1 MDFEFSARSRQ
12 LQDEVAAFLDSHVYP
27 AEAVYASQLTASGDP
42 HSQPPVMEELKAE
55 ARARGLWN
63 LFMPAPA
70 YGAGL
75 TNLEYA
81 PLAEL
86 MGRSSIASEAMNCSA
101 PDTGNMEL
109 LALFGT
115 GEQRDQWL
123 TPLLEGAIR
132 SCFAMTEPAVASS
145 DASNITATITRD
157 GDSYLLNGRKWWTSG
172 ILNKACKLMIF
183 MGRTDSTAVPHRRQS
198 MILVPTDSPGITV
211 LRNLPVF
218 GYTDQMGHGE
228 VQFTNVRVPAANLL
242 GEEGGGFAIAQARLG
257 PGRVHHAMRAMGM
270 AEGALESLCRRVVSR
285 VAFGGPLA
293 DQGVIRE
300 WIARSRIEIDQA
312 RLLVLRAAWLMDT
325 RGNKAART
333 EVAAI
338 KVAALDVAHRV
349 VDRAIQAHGAGG
361 VSDDFPLARM
371 YTLSRALRIA
381 DGPDEVHLRTVARH
395 ELARYREGR
404 TA

>member
-12 LQDEVAAFLDSHVYP
+12 LTGEVAAFLDSHVYP
-27 AEAVYASQLTASGDP
+27 AESVYASQLAASGDP
-42 HSQPPVMEELKAE
+42 HSQPPVMEELKAA
-55 ARARGLWN
+55 ARSRGLWN
-63 LFMPAPA
+63 LFMPDPA

-75 TNLEYA
+75 TNLDYA
-81 PLAEL
+81 PVAEL
-86 MGRSSIASEAMNCSA
+86 LGRSMIAPETMNCSA

-115 GEQRDQWL
+115 AEQRDQWL
-123 TPLLEGAIR
+123 TPLLEGTIR
-132 SCFAMTEPAVASS
+132 SCFAMTEPGVASS

-157 GDSYLLNGRKWWTSG
+157 GDSYVLNGRKWWTSG
-172 ILNKACKLMIF
+172 ILNKACKLLIF
-183 MGRTDSTAVPHRRQS
+183 MGRTDSAGPPHRRQS
-198 MILVPTDSPGITV
+198 MILVPADSAGLTV

-218 GYTDQMGHGE
+218 GYTDQLGHGE
-228 VQFTNVRVPAANLL
+228 VQFTDVRVPAASLL
-242 GEEGGGFAIAQARLG
+242 GAEGGGFAIAQARLG
-257 PGRVHHAMRAMGM
+257 PGRVHHAMRAIGM
-270 AEGALESLCRRVVSR
+270 AERALEALCRRVLSR

-300 WIARSRIEIDQA
+300 WIARSRIEIEQA

-349 VDRAIQAHGAGG
+349 VDRALQAHGGAGVG
-361 VSDDFPLARM
+361 DDFPLARM
-371 YTLSRALRIA
+371 YTTARALRIT

-395 ELARYREGR
+395 ELAKYRER
-404 TA
+404 

>member
-12 LQDEVAAFLDSHVYP
+12 LTGEVAAFLDSHVYP
-27 AEAVYASQLTASGDP
+27 AESVYGSQLAASGDP
-42 HSQPPVMEELKAE
+42 HSQPPVMEELKAA

-63 LFMPAPA
+63 LFMPDPA

-75 TNLEYA
+75 SNLDYA
-81 PLAEL
+81 PVAEL
-86 MGRSSIASEAMNCSA
+86 LGRSMIASETMNCSA

-123 TPLLEGAIR
+123 TPLLEGTIR

-145 DASNITATITRD
+145 DASNITATIVRD
-157 GDSYLLNGRKWWTSG
+157 GDSYVLNGRKWWTSG

-183 MGRTDSTAVPHRRQS
+183 MGRTGSAGPSHRRQS

-218 GYTDQMGHGE
+218 GYTDQLGHGE
-228 VQFTNVRVPAANLL
+228 VQFTDVRVPAANLL
-242 GEEGGGFAIAQARLG
+242 GAEGGGFAIAQARLG
-257 PGRVHHAMRAMGM
+257 PGRVHHAMRAIGM
-270 AEGALESLCRRVVSR
+270 AERALEALCRRVLSR

-300 WIARSRIEIDQA
+300 WIARSRIEIEQA

-338 KVAALDVAHRV
+338 KVAALEVAHRV
-349 VDRAIQAHGAGG
+349 IDRALQAHGGAGVG
-361 VSDDFPLARM
+361 DDFPLARM
-371 YTLSRALRIA
+371 YTTARALRIT

-395 ELARYREGR
+395 ELAKYRES
-404 TA
+404 

>member
-12 LQDEVAAFLDSHVYP
+12 LTGEVAAFLDSHVYP
-27 AEAVYASQLTASGDP
+27 AESVYASQLAASGDP
-42 HSQPPVMEELKAE
+42 HSQPPVMEELKAA

-63 LFMPAPA
+63 LFMPDPA

-75 TNLEYA
+75 ANLDYA
-81 PLAEL
+81 PVAEL
-86 MGRSSIASEAMNCSA
+86 LGRSMIASETMNCSA

-115 GEQRDQWL
+115 GEQRGQWL
-123 TPLLEGAIR
+123 TPLLEGTIR

-145 DASNITATITRD
+145 DASNITATIARD
-157 GDSYLLNGRKWWTSG
+157 GDSYVLNGRKWWTSG

-183 MGRTDSTAVPHRRQS
+183 MGRTDSAGPPHRRQS

-218 GYTDQMGHGE
+218 GYTDQLGHGE
-228 VQFTNVRVPAANLL
+228 VQFTDVRVPAANLL
-242 GEEGGGFAIAQARLG
+242 GAEGGGFAIAQARLG
-257 PGRVHHAMRAMGM
+257 PGRVHHAMRAIGM
-270 AEGALESLCRRVVSR
+270 AERALEALCRRVLSR

-300 WIARSRIEIDQA
+300 WIARSRIEIEQA

-349 VDRAIQAHGAGG
+349 VDRALQAHGGAGVG
-361 VSDDFPLARM
+361 DDFPLARM
-371 YTLSRALRIA
+371 YTTARALRIT

-395 ELARYREGR
+395 ELAKYRES
-404 TA
+404 

>member
-27 AEAVYASQLTASGDP
+27 AESVYASQLAASGDP
-42 HSQPPVMEELKAE
+42 HSQPPVMEELKAA
-55 ARARGLWN
+55 ARSRGLWN
-63 LFMPAPA
+63 LFMPDPA

-75 TNLEYA
+75 TNLDYA
-81 PLAEL
+81 PVAEL
-86 MGRSSIASEAMNCSA
+86 LGRSMIAPETMNCSA

-115 GEQRDQWL
+115 AEQRGQWL
-123 TPLLEGAIR
+123 TPLLEGTIR

-157 GDSYLLNGRKWWTSG
+157 GDSYVLNGRKWWTSG

-183 MGRTDSTAVPHRRQS
+183 MGRTDSAGPPHRRQS
-198 MILVPTDSPGITV
+198 MILVPAGSPGITV

-218 GYTDQMGHGE
+218 GYTDQLGHGE
-228 VQFTNVRVPAANLL
+228 VQFTDVRVPAASLL
-242 GEEGGGFAIAQARLG
+242 GAEGGGFAIAQARLG
-257 PGRVHHAMRAMGM
+257 PGRVHHAMRAIGM
-270 AEGALESLCRRVVSR
+270 AERALEALCRRVLSR

-300 WIARSRIEIDQA
+300 WIARSRIEIEQA

-349 VDRAIQAHGAGG
+349 VDRALQAHGGAGVG
-361 VSDDFPLARM
+361 DDFPLARM
-371 YTLSRALRIA
+371 YTTARALRIT

-395 ELARYREGR
+395 ELAKYRES
-404 TA
+404 

>member
-27 AEAVYASQLTASGDP
+27 AESVYASQLAASGDP
-42 HSQPPVMEELKAE
+42 HSQPPVMEELKAA
-55 ARARGLWN
+55 ARSRGLWN
-63 LFMPAPA
+63 LFMPDPA

-75 TNLEYA
+75 TNLDYA
-81 PLAEL
+81 PVAEL
-86 MGRSSIASEAMNCSA
+86 LGRAVIASETMNCSA

-123 TPLLEGAIR
+123 MPLLEGTIR

-145 DASNITATITRD
+145 DASNITATIARD
-157 GDSYLLNGRKWWTSG
+157 GDSYVLNGRKWWTSG
-172 ILNKACKLMIF
+172 ILNKACKLIIF
-183 MGRTDSTAVPHRRQS
+183 MGRTDPAGPAHRRQS
-198 MILVPTDSPGITV
+198 MILVPAGSPGITV

-218 GYTDQMGHGE
+218 GYTDQLGHGE
-228 VQFTNVRVPAANLL
+228 VQFTDVRVPAASLL
-242 GEEGGGFAIAQARLG
+242 GEEGGGFAMAQARLG
-257 PGRVHHAMRAMGM
+257 PGRVHHAMRAIGM
-270 AEGALESLCRRVVSR
+270 AERALEMLCRRVVSR
-285 VAFGGPLA
+285 TAFGGPLA
-293 DQGVIRE
+293 GQGVIRE
-300 WIARSRIEIDQA
+300 WIARSRIEIEQA

-338 KVAALDVAHRV
+338 KVAALEVAHRV
-349 VDRAIQAHGAGG
+349 VDRAVQAHGAAG
-361 VSDDFPLARM
+361 VGDDFPLARM
-371 YTLSRALRIA
+371 YTTARALRIA

-395 ELARYREGR
+395 ELAKYRES
-404 TA
+404 